1 MNYQLS
7 TAMKNDET
15 DISKPV
21 AGDAQSNLNL
31 AVRYISYLNPLTIRK
46 RSPRVKAYF
55 ALALVCF
62 FWGTTWIASREG
74 VQHMPPIQMAG
85 IRQFLGGMCYV
96 VFFFIKGVSWPKGK
110 EWWPILVLTFL
121 NFTLSNTLS
130 TWGVRYIPAGLG
142 SIIGAIFPLW
152 LVIIGLF
159 VSKNNLRSKTIAGLL
174 LGFAGICVIF
184 REHLHELVDPDFL
197 FGVIVSV
204 ASTWS
209 WAFGTIYTKKHAV
222 NFNPYFALGLQM
234 VISGATL
241 FAGTHVTGDAVSFAA
256 IPWQSWTAI
265 AYLVVFG
272 SVISFIAYL
281 YALQNLPTEQASLY
295 AYINPI
301 VAVLLGA
308 LLFGETLTTFIVVGV
323 LITLYGVYLVNRS
336 AVKT

>member
-1 MNYQLS
+1 MNEGPNI
-7 TAMKNDET
+7 T
-15 DISKPV
+15 KPI
-21 AGDAQSNLNL
+21 GDAQSNLNV
-31 AVRYISYLNPLTIRK
+31 AIRYITYLNPLTIRK
-46 RSPRVKAYF
+46 RSRKVKAYF
-55 ALALVCF
+55 ALSLVCF

-96 VFFFIKGVSWPKGK
+96 VFYLIKGTSWPKGK
-110 EWWPILVLTFL
+110 EWWPILILTFL

-130 TWGVRYIPAGLG
+130 TWGVRWIPAGLG

-159 VSKNNLRSKTIAGLL
+159 ISKTKLKPKTIAGLL
-174 LGFAGICVIF
+174 FGFAGICVIF
-184 REHLHELVDPDFL
+184 YEHLHEFVNPDFL
-197 FGVIVSV
+197 FGVIISV

-209 WAFGTIYTKKHAV
+209 WAVGTIYTKKHALH
-222 NFNPYFALGLQM
+222 FNPYFALGLQM
-234 VISGATL
+234 VISGASL
-241 FAGTHVTGDAVSFAA
+241 FAGTHLSGDAVSLTA

-265 AYLVVFG
+265 AYLVIFG

-323 LITLYGVYLVNRS
+323 LITLFGVFLVNKS
-336 AVKT
+336 SIKTS